1 MPLKS
6 VENIAPDVYLG
17 MWNITESV
25 DDFLLRCGNAAV
37 LEIIIAGY
45 TSEQRRREVLAVR
58 MLLDEMIGTN
68 VDLLHDESGCP
79 YLSNGMNIG
88 ISHTKGFA
96 SVIVSP
102 GRKVAVDVEYM
113 SDRVRKVAARMLR
126 TDESAD
132 TLLGLLL
139 HWCVK
144 ETLYKLY
151 SDEHLALKD
160 MQVLSVEGDNT
171 RGIVKAKNVKRSET
185 LDVFYRVFDNKVHTY
200 AIL

>member
-185 LDVFYRVFDNKVHTY
+185 LDVFYRVFDNKVLTY

>member
-6 VENIAPDVYLG
+6 VENIVPDVYLG

-25 DDFLLRCGNAAV
+25 DGFLLRCGNTAA
-37 LEIIIAGY
+37 LETLIAGY

-58 MLLDEMIGTN
+58 MLLDEMVGAD
-68 VDLLHDESGCP
+68 VDLRHEESGRP
-79 YLSNGMNIG
+79 ILSNGMNVG

-96 SVIVSP
+96 SVIVSSS
-102 GRKVAVDVEYM
+102 RKVAVDVEYM
-113 SDRVRKVAARMLR
+113 SERVRKVAAKMLR

-139 HWCVK
+139 HWCAK

-160 MQVLSVEGDNT
+160 MQMLSVEGDNT
-171 RGIVKAKNVKRSET
+171 RGFVKAKNVKRNET
-185 LDVFYRVFDNKVHTY
+185 LDVFYRVFDNKVLTY

>member
-1 MPLKS
+1 MKS

-113 SDRVRKVAARMLR
+113 SERVRKVAARMLR

-185 LDVFYRVFDNKVHTY
+185 LDVFYRVFDNKVLTY

>member
-1 MPLKS
+1 MKS

-96 SVIVSP
+96 SVIVSH

-113 SDRVRKVAARMLR
+113 SERVRKVAARMLR

-185 LDVFYRVFDNKVHTY
+185 LDVFYRVFDNKVLTY

>member
-1 MPLKS
+1 M
-6 VENIAPDVYLG
+6 
-17 MWNITESV
+17 
-25 DDFLLRCGNAAV
+25 
-37 LEIIIAGY
+37 
-45 TSEQRRREVLAVR
+45 
-58 MLLDEMIGTN
+58 
-68 VDLLHDESGCP
+68 
-79 YLSNGMNIG
+79 
-88 ISHTKGFA
+88 
-96 SVIVSP
+96 IVSP

>member
-17 MWNITESV
+17 MWNITESI
-25 DDFLLRCGNAAV
+25 DGFLLCCGNAAV
-37 LEIIIAGY
+37 LETLIAGY

-58 MLLDEMIGTN
+58 MLLDEMIGTD
-68 VDLLHDESGCP
+68 VALRHEESGRP
-79 YLSNGMNIG
+79 ILSNGMNVG

-113 SDRVRKVAARMLR
+113 SERVRKVAAKMLR

-139 HWCVK
+139 HWCAK

-151 SDEHLALKD
+151 SDERLALKD

-185 LDVFYRVFDNKVHTY
+185 LDVFYRVFDNKVLTY

>member
-1 MPLKS
+1 MKS

-113 SDRVRKVAARMLR
+113 SERVRKVAARMLR

>member
-113 SDRVRKVAARMLR
+113 SERVRKVAARMLR

-185 LDVFYRVFDNKVHTY
+185 LDVFYRVFDNKVLTC

>member
-79 YLSNGMNIG
+79 YLSNSMNIG

>member
-6 VENIAPDVYLG
+6 VENITSDVYLG

-25 DDFLLRCGNAAV
+25 DGFLLRCGNAAV
-37 LEIIIAGY
+37 LETLIAGY

-113 SDRVRKVAARMLR
+113 SERVRKVAARMLR

-160 MQVLSVEGDNT
+160 MQVLSVKGDNA

-185 LDVFYRVFDNKVHTY
+185 LDVFYRVFDNKVLTY

>member
-113 SDRVRKVAARMLR
+113 SERVRKVAARMLR

>member
-1 MPLKS
+1 MKS